1 MELHIQPSVQGLAQ
15 NRCAQEDARPQ
26 RLLDF
31 AIPALQVEGTC
42 AKCRISDSDQ
52 SNDIAVHQEDFP
64 DLTDEGL
71 AASHQGAESKTT
83 HTHEQSLEI
92 TQGLGHVC

>member
-1 MELHIQPSVQGLAQ
+1 MEVHIQPSVQGLAQ
-15 NRCAQEDARPQ
+15 NRCAQEDARAP
-26 RLLDF
+26 RLTDA

-42 AKCRISDSDQ
+42 VKRRISDSDQ

-71 AASHQGAESKTT
+71 ATSRQGAKSETP
-83 HTHEQSLEI
+83 HTHEQGLEV
-92 TQGLGHVC
+92 T